1 MPVMIRDPGGSHVT
15 VVTDVRNTTTVVVFS
30 AHFEATDQ
38 DDQMDEQD
46 DKLKALI
53 TKDELNLAEFPFAL
67 PCHRAPKD
75 LERIEIVEPGVDK
88 DGRPIQKTWTVHPS
102 GYGLPLAIDEEVF
115 LGLMHLL
122 YRSDFRGRTIYFT
135 QHSLFQI
142 LGWNTSQ
149 RSYDRLQ
156 HCLRRL
162 RGSTIECKETFW
174 DNKGR
179 CFVDTGFSL
188 IDSYALYR
196 RGDNNAHDQPFISQ
210 VTFGEFIFKSFKD
223 GFIKTLD
230 LNLYLS
236 LKSALARKL
245 FRLLD
250 KKRHRTDVFE
260 IEMMRLANRLALT
273 DRAYPS
279 DVKKQLERGA
289 HAELEAIGFLKS
301 VRYLQRGRS
310 VSIEYRIAPK
320 QSWHLPAS
328 PVPKLIEGNPL
339 AAELITRGITPD
351 VAHALVKEYGEKRV
365 ADHLEVFDHLRSHN
379 SFLVSKSP
387 AGFLRASIEKD
398 FAPPDGYVSRA
409 ERQRRKEE
417 EAEARR
423 REREL
428 AKAEEQTERQQRERF
443 EALWASLSASEREQ
457 LETEVL
463 VTLNPFTRNALKQE
477 KAAGRVGPA
486 HATVRNGIAKLLAD
500 RRGLVVAAVEAPVR
514 DLA

>member
-1 MPVMIRDPGGSHVT
+1 
-15 VVTDVRNTTTVVVFS
+15 
-30 AHFEATDQ
+30 
-38 DDQMDEQD
+38 MDEQD
-46 DKLKALI
+46 DRSRSI

-75 LERIEIVEPGVDK
+75 IQRIEITEPGVDK
-88 DGRPIQKTWTVHPS
+88 EGRSIQKVWTVHPS

-122 YRSDFRGRTIYFT
+122 YRSDFRDRTIYFT

-149 RSYDRLQ
+149 RSYNRLQ
-156 HCLRRL
+156 LCLLRL
-162 RGSTIECKETFW
+162 RGSTIECKQTFW

-179 CFVDTGFSL
+179 CFLDTGFSL
-188 IDSYALYR
+188 IDSYGLYR
-196 RGDNNAHDQPFISQ
+196 RGDKQKAHDQPFISQ

-223 GFIKTLD
+223 GFIKSLD

-250 KKRHRTDVFE
+250 KKRHRGEVFE

-279 DVKKQLERGA
+279 IVKKHLERGA

-301 VRYLQRGRS
+301 VRYLRRGRS

-320 QSWHLPAS
+320 QSWHLPA
-328 PVPKLIEGNPL
+328 PAKLNLLDENPL
-339 AAELITRGITPD
+339 TDELTARGVTPD
-351 VAHALVKEYGEKRV
+351 VAYALVKEHGEKRV
-365 ADHLEVFDHLRSHN
+365 ADHLEVFDHLRSIN
-379 SFLVSKSP
+379 SFLVSKNP
-387 AGFLRASIEKD
+387 AGFLRASIEKN

-409 ERQRRKEE
+409 ERQRRKDE
-417 EAEARR
+417 EAETRR
-423 REREL
+423 RDREL
-428 AKAEEQTERQQRERF
+428 AETQSRAEQEREKEFQALW
-443 EALWASLSASEREQ
+443 EALSSNERTQMEAEVLLTLNSFSRKAYDKEKAQGREGPGHHTLRTGLYKLLEQRRELAGAAASE
-457 LETEVL
+457 
-463 VTLNPFTRNALKQE
+463 
-477 KAAGRVGPA
+477 PA
-486 HATVRNGIAKLLAD
+486 Q
-500 RRGLVVAAVEAPVR
+500 